1 MNKRLSVII
10 FCAIITIVVIGVSAK
25 PLLIKYLL
33 YKYDRAA
40 APMSRIFDSSKVTVD
55 ELRSG
60 MDKQSEIIS
69 TLHRL
74 NYLTSYSIPI
84 KNPRTD
90 ASDIMALIAAFGGTH
105 RIPAAAGIDYAP
117 SGTVLHITDIPD
129 NRSFWEMFVRMYI
142 EAKE

>member
-10 FCAIITIVVIGVSAK
+10 LGAIITIVVIGVSAK

-74 NYLTSYSIPI
+74 NYLTSYSIPV

-90 ASDIMALIAAFGGTH
+90 AADIMALIAAFGGTH

-129 NRSFWEMFVRMYI
+129 NRPFWEMFVRMYI

>member
-1 MNKRLSVII
+1 MNKLTTKIILVAVI
-10 FCAIITIVVIGVSAK
+10 AITLIGVSAK
-25 PLLIKYLL
+25 PLFIKYQL

-40 APMSRIFDSSKVTVD
+40 AAMSRIFGSYQVTVD

-60 MDKQSEIIS
+60 IDKQSDVIS

-74 NYLTSYSIPI
+74 GYLTSYSIPI
-84 KNPRTD
+84 KTPRAD
-90 ASDIMALIAAFGGTH
+90 AEDIMALLAAFGGTH

-129 NRSFWEMFVRMYI
+129 NRPFWEMFVRMYI